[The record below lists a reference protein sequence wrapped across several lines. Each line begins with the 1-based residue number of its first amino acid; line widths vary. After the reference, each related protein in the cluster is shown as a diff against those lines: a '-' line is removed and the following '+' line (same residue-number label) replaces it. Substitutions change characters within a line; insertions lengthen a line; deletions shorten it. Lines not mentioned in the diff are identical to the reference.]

1 MGGDG
6 WHRSN
11 LIDRFV
17 KSFHD
22 WWLLGMPIEKTINW
36 APTSMSWG
44 GVDVTNEY
52 VSVGINGGLI
62 SLVLFIMLFWSCYQS
77 LGKAMR
83 KIRSYTQNDRRNEA
97 LLWGLGSALFSH
109 MINLT
114 AVTYFDQF
122 WVMWFMLLSVISGVT
137 QHYLEDDYRLPF
149 QVAGTEQ
156 SVLKEIY

>member
-1 MGGDG
+1 
-6 WHRSN
+6 
-11 LIDRFV
+11 
-17 KSFHD
+17 
-22 WWLLGMPIEKTINW
+22 
-36 APTSMSWG
+36 
-44 GVDVTNEY
+44 
-52 VSVGINGGLI
+52 
-62 SLVLFIMLFWSCYQS
+62 
-77 LGKAMR
+77 MR